1 VQELGTLDER
11 KIMPSSEHLCR
22 EDDAC
27 DAEWVCLLRIEDA
40 KRHVAIRAARVAEL
54 AEHVDCG
61 AIAVGMIGVEG
72 AQEVVHF
79 LQRERGIPRTHQRV
93 RVGSFPRAAMVGRAA
108 LRVRQA

>member
-1 VQELGTLDER
+1 
-11 KIMPSSEHLCR
+11 
-22 EDDAC
+22 
-27 DAEWVCLLRIEDA
+27 
-40 KRHVAIRAARVAEL
+40 
-54 AEHVDCG
+54 
-61 AIAVGMIGVEG
+61 MIGVEG